1 MVIHAKR
8 KPGEERNIHGVRTE
22 GLLVDDLLSPLL
34 RKRSNK
40 IEEVLKSEKS
50 PSKGMETF
58 GKQYLN
64 EKRLMGWW
72 NEKLGRTSDA
82 EGRI

>member
-1 MVIHAKR
+1 MIIFFPPSSEKEVK
-8 KPGEERNIHGVRTE
+8 
-22 GLLVDDLLSPLL
+22 
-34 RKRSNK
+34 K
-40 IEEVLKSEKS
+40 IEKVLKSEKS
-50 PSKGMETF
+50 LSKGMETF
-58 GKQYLN
+58 GKQYVN